1 MKKLIA
7 LSCLTALLLA
17 GCGIDQPNDEIGKP
31 EPVSAATSA
40 TTTAPETEPTTK
52 AVTTKKTKPATTKA
66 STTTAAATT
75 TIATTTSSSGGT
87 ATFTDR
93 LDACPELYKAEVQ
106 RVWDKTYEENDG
118 CVMIDYALY
127 DIDHDSI
134 PELIFNHGTCE
145 ADSIVDIYT
154 VDLDAKLLRVSQ
166 LNGSHTVF
174 ARDDVSGDFV
184 LSSGHMNEMA
194 LLWYTMDDDF
204 KLNLHKEYYHT
215 LEGDETYEQL
225 EMAQN
230 VWRMDYIS
238 AYSFD
243 KDSEIKSYLNYAYS
257 EYEEV
262 DGLYLEFYGNWNAFH

>member
-17 GCGIDQPNDEIGKP
+17 GCGIDQPNDEISKP
-31 EPVSAATSA
+31 EPVSAATPA

-75 TIATTTSSSGGT
+75 TIATTTNSSGGT

-204 KLNLHKEYYHT
+204 KLNLHKEY
-215 LEGDETYEQL
+215 
-225 EMAQN
+225 